1 METNYTMLKK
11 LNKEFNPKDRGI
23 VHADEIWQIKKGLC
37 LGERTDILDLRNLRD
52 FTVMFFSIEMD
63 RAEVDGMDKVLALQ
77 DKMSAIVSV
86 IDDRIW
92 NLGGE
97 V

>member
-1 METNYTMLKK
+1 METNFTLLRELDKN
-11 LNKEFNPKDRGI
+11 LNPKDRGI
-23 VHADEIWQIKKGLC
+23 LHNDEIWQIKNGLC
-37 LGERTDILDLRNLRD
+37 LGERTDIIDLRNLRD
-52 FTVMFFSIEMD
+52 FVVLYYVNKQD
-63 RAEVDGMDKVLALQ
+63 RCEDRDEILKIG
-77 DKMSAIVSV
+77 DKMSGIVAV